1 MIKEMA
7 VSLTKSTLYSIDSP
21 LPKYLFN
28 KFKIMLSMFL
38 KIGFTVYLSS
48 ENRKIRNPADNSLT
62 PLIFVTTSLVVEIYI
77 GIKVK
82 KLPWTSLKSVTIGHI
97 MFGITLVIVYKRVDS
112 VIIHSIQPSLIFLIF
127 QILYTIR
134 LKEHFMAK
142 IKKICSPSVEPIE
155 SENHDLNSIGIF
167 VGAGQNRRS
176 ISNVSQSVT
185 SSSNFK
191 VNTFVPPKKLNRSD
205 TKYDLFGGVYV
216 GPLDIEDNIKNRSNS
231 NNSLDIFTVSKG
243 Y

>member
-1 MIKEMA
+1 
-7 VSLTKSTLYSIDSP
+7 
-21 LPKYLFN
+21 
-28 KFKIMLSMFL
+28 MFL

-77 GIKVK
+77 GLKVK

-97 MFGITLVIVYKRVDS
+97 MFGITLVIVYKRVDY

-134 LKEHFMAK
+134 LKEHFRAK
-142 IKKICSPSVEPIE
+142 IKKICSQSVEPIE
-155 SENHDLNSIGIF
+155 SENHDLNSIGIY
-167 VGAGQNRRS
+167 VGGGQNRRS

-191 VNTFVPPKKLNRSD
+191 VNAFVPTKKLNRSD
-205 TKYDLFGGVYV
+205 TKYDLFGGVYI
-216 GPLDIEDNIKNRSNS
+216 GPLDIEDNVINKSNS